1 MTEPITAAVIVGLA
15 VSKFAETGAAKT
27 AEKLVEELWT
37 ALTQRFKGRKNAEAA
52 LAQLEAA
59 KGKAPEAQA
68 NLVLVLDGDLFED
81 DGFRAKVEAIVKE
94 IRKAEPEL
102 EAKVSIVI
110 NSSGANAVN
119 TGTNDGTINYG
130 KV

>member
-15 VSKFAETGAAKT
+15 VSKFAETGAVKT
-27 AEKLVEELWT
+27 AERLVEGLWT
-37 ALTQRFKGRKNAEAA
+37 ALTQRFKGRKKAEEA

-59 KGKAPEAQA
+59 KGQAPEAQA
-68 NLVLVLDGDLFED
+68 NLVRVLDGDLFED
-81 DGFRAKVEAIVKE
+81 DDFRAKVEAIVKE
-94 IRKAEPEL
+94 IREAEPEL

-119 TGTNDGTINYG
+119 TGTNEGTINYG